1 MPFSRIDFDPK
12 HVASLGHRFARA
24 GPSPTRTSARNKLNR
39 NKRAH
44 CIDLWRFFSIAR
56 SACFSRH
63 KTIYR
68 RELG

>member
-1 MPFSRIDFDPK
+1 MAFVGLRI
-12 HVASLGHRFARA
+12 ASAE
-24 GPSPTRTSARNKLNR
+24 PSAARTSARNKLTRNR
-39 NKRAH
+39 RAH